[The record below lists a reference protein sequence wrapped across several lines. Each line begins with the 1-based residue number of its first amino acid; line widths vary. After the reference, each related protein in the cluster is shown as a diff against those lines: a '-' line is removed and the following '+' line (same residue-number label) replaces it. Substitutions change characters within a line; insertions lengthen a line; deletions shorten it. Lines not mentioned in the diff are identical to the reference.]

1 MFFKK
6 KKNPENICRFCQS
19 ARLIDDS
26 DNVLCS
32 DKGIVRE
39 DFTCKKFAYD
49 YLKREPKKQTKVDA
63 LEYVDIND

>member
-1 MFFKK
+1 MFFK

-32 DKGIVRE
+32 RKGIVRE
-39 DFTCKKFAYD
+39 DHTCRRFAYD
-49 YLKREPKKQTKVDA
+49 FLKRDPGKSAKIEA
-63 LEYVDIND
+63 LEYVDINK